1 MELFHGLQSE
11 NGKIGARKFSVSI
24 QISES
29 DVGGTPAVS
38 ARGKAYKSKAVMVTP
53 RSTAKAAQQKE
64 HKEPVV
70 DNQIT
75 SPTITTTSLPGSA
88 AITTNPAFDV
98 PAQ

>member
-1 MELFHGLQSE
+1 MGCVMLYPSCD
-11 NGKIGARKFSVSI
+11 
-24 QISES
+24 ES
-29 DVGGTPAVS
+29 DVGGTPVVS
-38 ARGKAYKSKAVMVTP
+38 APGKAYKSKAVMVTP
-53 RSTAKAAQQKE
+53 RSTAKAAQQKK
-64 HKEPVV
+64 HQEPVV